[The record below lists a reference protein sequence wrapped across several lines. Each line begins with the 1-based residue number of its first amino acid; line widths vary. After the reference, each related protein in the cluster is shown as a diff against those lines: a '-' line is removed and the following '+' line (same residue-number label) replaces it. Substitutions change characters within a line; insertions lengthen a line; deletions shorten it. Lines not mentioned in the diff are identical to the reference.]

1 MQSQITANCM
11 AEADF
16 CKVAFWSFKALPV
29 LQLHG
34 RQPTVWQKHLQ
45 IQKHSM
51 QCKICFRARFLSLW
65 PTAFKLLATINEY
78 AKCLSD
84 AIFYLTA
91 NWTMNSPNMA
101 QTSVLNSS
109 HIRCLCLLICVNVA
123 HDGSGVR
130 KAAVKKVMAKH
141 TKFKSDIFITK
152 RKTLLKVDS
161 NAVNITPNLHRQR
174 ADWLTFTY
182 SLSDWSAIQ
191 SAKLRSSRTGYL
203 QRH

>member
-16 CKVAFWSFKALPV
+16 CKVACWSFKALPV

-51 QCKICFRARFLSLW
+51 QCKICTRARFLSSW
-65 PTAFKLLATINEY
+65 PTAFKLLATINRYEY

-84 AIFYLTA
+84 AIFYLTVIK
-91 NWTMNSPNMA
+91 TMNSTNMA

-123 HDGSGVR
+123 PTGESAVR
-130 KAAVKKVMAKH
+130 KAAVKKWW
-141 TKFKSDIFITK
+141 
-152 RKTLLKVDS
+152 
-161 NAVNITPNLHRQR
+161 Q
-174 ADWLTFTY
+174 
-182 SLSDWSAIQ
+182 SLQ
-191 SAKLRSSRTGYL
+191 C
-203 QRH
+203 